1 MEQTPAE
8 LWKQRS
14 IAIAATVKE
23 VASVD
28 EALQYALELC
38 QAAEPHEQLM
48 GAEPERK
55 GNILAAP
62 GLPAEQAEILRKG
75 CEEKGLVF
83 VEGGLREYAGGMEV
97 GVAWAACGLADT
109 GTCVVESTNED
120 IRLATILPGNENGAE
135 VLQKFFGKAA
145 PEFLAFISG
154 PSRTADIERVLTLG
168 VHGPL
173 YLHAVLIND

>member
-1 MEQTPAE
+1 MEQTLLNSETPIH
-8 LWKQRS
+8 S
-14 IAIAATVKE
+14 HCGYGKE
-23 VASVD
+23 VESVD

-97 GVAWAACGLADT
+97 GVAWAACGLAV
-109 GTCVVESTNED
+109 G
-120 IRLATILPGNENGAE
+120 PGG
-135 VLQKFFGKAA
+135 
-145 PEFLAFISG
+145 
-154 PSRTADIERVLTLG
+154 
-168 VHGPL
+168 
-173 YLHAVLIND
+173 